1 MKDRHLISVVVMG
14 VVVLAMAFVAV
25 EVLHTQTQAPGV
37 KRSATAPRTPWGEPD
52 LQGIWNSKVI
62 APLERPAKY
71 ADREFLTDAEVAAL
85 EAGARGVVGEGRDV
99 RVARGTPE
107 DVEGAYNN
115 IFSTGNGTRYLRSKR
130 TSLIIDP
137 PNGKLPPVTAEGQKL
152 RAARPEARFGVATE
166 NGDAPPKPLLGTNGK
181 PITYARSGGR
191 GKGAGGQ
198 LLPGLDLGGRTN
210 DNPEDRNDLERCRGV
225 KLPCI
230 GGLCGLARIAQ
241 APGYLMW
248 YYEAGHE
255 GGAYRTIPIDSR
267 PHLPATTR
275 LWFGDSVGH
284 WEGDTLVV
292 DTTNFTDQTAYQGV
306 GDEKMHLIERF
317 TRTSADDLKYQVTVD
332 KPNMYA
338 RPWTMEVILTRE
350 DGRKNQIYESACYEG
365 NYALTAMLAGA
376 RAEERAAA
384 ASKPRSS
391 AR

>member
-1 MKDRHLISVVVMG
+1 
-14 VVVLAMAFVAV
+14 
-25 EVLHTQTQAPGV
+25 
-37 KRSATAPRTPWGEPD
+37 
-52 LQGIWNSKVI
+52 
-62 APLERPAKY
+62 
-71 ADREFLTDAEVAAL
+71 
-85 EAGARGVVGEGRDV
+85 
-99 RVARGTPE
+99 VARGTPE

-137 PNGKLPPVTAEGQKL
+137 PDGKLPPVTAEGQKL

-230 GGLCGLARIAQ
+230 GGLCGLARIVQ
-241 APGYLMW
+241 APGYLTW

-255 GGAYRTIPIDSR
+255 GGAFRTIPIDSR

-338 RPWTMEVILTRE
+338 RPWTMEIILTRE

-384 ASKPRSS
+384 SKSRSS